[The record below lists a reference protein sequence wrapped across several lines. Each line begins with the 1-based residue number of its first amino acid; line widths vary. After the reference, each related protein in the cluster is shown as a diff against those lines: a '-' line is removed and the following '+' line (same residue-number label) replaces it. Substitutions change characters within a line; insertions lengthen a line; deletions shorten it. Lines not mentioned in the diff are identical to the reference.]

1 MCAGRRWVIAARS
14 NKSSPCVSKS
24 TQASIGSRFST
35 LPTSGARRF
44 SIGRSF
50 VASQAFEQLA
60 MIQTLKDEGGI
71 QILTTRLP
79 IRLDA
84 SLLTSERL
92 APRVG
97 QHTDTIQRQFGI

>member
-1 MCAGRRWVIAARS
+1 
-14 NKSSPCVSKS
+14 
-24 TQASIGSRFST
+24 
-35 LPTSGARRF
+35 
-44 SIGRSF
+44 
-50 VASQAFEQLA
+50 

-97 QHTDTIQRQFGI
+97 QHTGTIQRQFGI